1 MSNCDYLLK
10 YVIIGDPEVGKSSIM
25 ERYAHNTFHKNYIP
39 TIGVDFSSKYID
51 LNNKTY
57 KIQIWDTAG
66 QERFRTIT
74 LTYYKGCACALVV
87 YDITN
92 KDSFNN
98 VTTWIEN
105 CKNYSTEEILI
116 ILVGNKSDLND
127 KRQVSTEEG
136 EDLADKFGILFFE
149 ISTNTG
155 ENVNNV
161 FEKSL
166 EIIQKRIEEN
176 YYDLEKPDC
185 AVKRGN
191 K

>member
-1 MSNCDYLLK
+1 MSNFDYLLK
-10 YVIIGDPEVGKSSIM
+10 YIIIGDPEIGKSTIM
-25 ERYAHNTFHKNYIP
+25 ERYAHNTFHKDYIP
-39 TIGVDFSSKYID
+39 TIGVDFSNKIID

-57 KIQIWDTAG
+57 KIQIWDTSG
-66 QERFRTIT
+66 QEKFGSIT
-74 LTYYKGCACALVV
+74 TTYYRGCACALVI
-87 YDITN
+87 YDIT
-92 KDSFNN
+92 KRDSFNN
-98 VTTWIEN
+98 VTTWIEK
-105 CKNYSTEEILI
+105 CKNYATEETLI

-149 ISTNTG
+149 ISTITG

-161 FEKSL
+161 FEKSI
-166 EIIQKRIEEN
+166 EEIQKRIDEN

-185 AVKRGN
+185 AIRRGN

>member
-25 ERYAHNTFHKNYIP
+25 KRYAHNTFHKNYFP
-39 TIGVDFSSKYID
+39 TIGVDYSSKFID

-74 LTYYKGCACALVV
+74 LTYYKCCACALVV

-161 FEKSL
+161 FEKSI
-166 EIIQKRIEEN
+166 EVIQKRIDEN